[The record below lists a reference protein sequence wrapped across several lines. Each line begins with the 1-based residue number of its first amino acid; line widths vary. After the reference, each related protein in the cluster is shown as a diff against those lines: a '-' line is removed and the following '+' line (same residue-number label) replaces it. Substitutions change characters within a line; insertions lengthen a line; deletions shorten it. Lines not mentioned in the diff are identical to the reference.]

1 MGESTMAI
9 GGNWSS
15 MAKSHHQKEKPPPP
29 GAPEAHNSL
38 PAPPQTQNG
47 AFKKVTTLPWRRRR
61 PNQSCGLSPGCRGR
75 GGGGGE
81 PQRRLQEG
89 DDEVAAAWNPRSVP
103 REETRPKTS
112 PPPSSASARGC
123 RRLPPAA
130 ARGEAEE
137 GGWRRTGSGSPPSR
151 PCGATRGRRGEQIL

>member
-89 DDEVAAAWNPRSVP
+89 DDEVAAA
-103 REETRPKTS
+103 
-112 PPPSSASARGC
+112 
-123 RRLPPAA
+123 AA
-130 ARGEAEE
+130 
-137 GGWRRTGSGSPPSR
+137 GGQGVTPIQSTPLHIHAANNQIGSNL
-151 PCGATRGRRGEQIL
+151 T